1 MIFDAIPPAALTLL
15 TGGVLFALIALLS
28 PKAALF
34 VLLPTIALAP
44 EMPVGRLGLRPDD
57 LMVGVLAIAVGMRRL
72 TGGREGTPLDRPLVA
87 YLAVGLVTTLWG
99 AAWGTADL
107 WSLDQTTG
115 SGLHVLKRLLFVLY
129 FFILTDTIRSV
140 ADARRLVYTFIIS
153 LAAMGVYSVGR
164 FLDTGIALAPFGAAI
179 HEPGLAALLGVGL
192 ALGLLVGAKRP
203 EMSIL
208 ATLILVGSFLTLPFS
223 LGRNFVLSTTAM
235 FGIVALSRRPVLL
248 LFIPIVWL
256 TVPALFPEH
265 VVARMLSVRWAL
277 SPFLPDPT
285 VGASLYI
292 PSRLAP
298 GIAHI
303 WDVFTTSPLF
313 GWGMASVPLGFV
325 DSEYAWQFV
334 SSGLL
339 GAIVFVW
346 LIVRIARTS
355 RETFR
360 KAQAED
366 SPALP
371 LVAGLRYCLLGY
383 ALYSV
388 FSPSISAARAG
399 SFFFTIIGLIAVL
412 HRELVAGKAAEG
424 GAGGSVAT

>member
-1 MIFDAIPPAALTLL
+1 MIFDAISPTVLTLL
-15 TGGVLFALIALLS
+15 TVGVLFALLALLS

-44 EMPVGRLGLRPDD
+44 ELPVGRLGLRPDD
-57 LMVGVLAIAVGMRRL
+57 LMGAVLVIAWGLHRL
-72 TGGREGTPLDRPLVA
+72 AGGRQGTPLDRPLVA
-87 YLAVGLVTTLWG
+87 YFIVGLVTTLWG

-107 WSLDQTTG
+107 WSLDQLTG

-129 FFILTDTIRSV
+129 FFILTDLLRSL
-140 ADARRLVYTFIIS
+140 ADVRRLVYVFMAA
-153 LAAMGVYSVGR
+153 LVAMGVYALAR
-164 FLDTGIALAPFGAAI
+164 FTEAGIALAPFGGAI

-192 ALGLLVGAKRP
+192 ALGLLVGSKRP
-203 EMSIL
+203 QMSIL
-208 ATLILVGSFLTLPFS
+208 AGLILVGSFLALPFS

-235 FGIVALSRRPVLL
+235 FGLVALSRKPVLL

-285 VGASLYI
+285 AGASLYI

-298 GIAHI
+298 GLGFS

-313 GWGMASVPLGFV
+313 GWGLASVALGHV

-339 GAIVFVW
+339 GVIVFVW

-360 KAQAED
+360 RAQAED

-412 HRELVAGKAAEG
+412 HRELVAGKASE
-424 GAGGSVAT
+424 SRVAT